1 MKLRLPGWAR
11 WLVLPALAGALAGAS
26 IDIERLPF
34 ASSERIDAVLL
45 LDGQAYFGHLEDFGL
60 SDTVT
65 LRDVYYFQDARA
77 TTTNLAVAL
86 VQRGT
91 ELHAPADGMPIRRA
105 TIMARAVGDRKA
117 VRHAALADLAIAS
130 GLRGPDA
137 TAYVAATE
145 PRLDDASAFANEPGA
160 LLAPGFFA
168 IVSRADTLLAQVADQ
183 ATRELTTA
191 PAAPSPS
198 PSARP

>member
-11 WLVLPALAGALAGAS
+11 WLAPPAIAGAIAGAS
-26 IDIERLPF
+26 IDVQRLPVLTG
-34 ASSERIDAVLL
+34 ERIDAVLL

-91 ELHAPADGMPIRRA
+91 ELHAPANGMQIRRDQ
-105 TIMARAVGDRKA
+105 I
-117 VRHAALADLAIAS
+117 LAIEHVTPTS
-130 GLRGPDA
+130 P
-137 TAYVAATE
+137 VAQAIAAE
-145 PRLDDASAFANEPGA
+145 REIE
-160 LLAPGFFA
+160 LL
-168 IVSRADTLLAQVADQ
+168 VR
-183 ATRELTTA
+183 
-191 PAAPSPS
+191 
-198 PSARP
+198 

>member
-11 WLVLPALAGALAGAS
+11 WLALPAIAGAIAGAS
-26 IDIERLPF
+26 IDVQRLPVLTG
-34 ASSERIDAVLL
+34 ERIDAVLL

-91 ELHAPADGMPIRRA
+91 ELHAPANGMQIRRDQ
-105 TIMARAVGDRKA
+105 I
-117 VRHAALADLAIAS
+117 LAIEHVTPTSA
-130 GLRGPDA
+130 
-137 TAYVAATE
+137 VAQAIAAE
-145 PRLDDASAFANEPGA
+145 REIE
-160 LLAPGFFA
+160 LL
-168 IVSRADTLLAQVADQ
+168 VR
-183 ATRELTTA
+183 
-191 PAAPSPS
+191 
-198 PSARP
+198 

>member
-1 MKLRLPGWAR
+1 MTLRLPGWAR
-11 WLVLPALAGALAGAS
+11 WLALPALAGALAGAS

-91 ELHAPADGMPIRRA
+91 ELHAPADGMQIRRDK
-105 TIMARAVGDRKA
+105 I
-117 VRHAALADLAIAS
+117 LAIEHVAPTS
-130 GLRGPDA
+130 AVA
-137 TAYVAATE
+137 TAIAAQRE
-145 PRLDDASAFANEPGA
+145 IE
-160 LLAPGFFA
+160 LL
-168 IVSRADTLLAQVADQ
+168 VR
-183 ATRELTTA
+183 
-191 PAAPSPS
+191 
-198 PSARP
+198 